1 MPRVEWAQVATVIA
15 AIAGLIGLQTYW
27 ITREL
32 DSLGKRLERVEAR
45 LDRFEGQAPPGLRRV

>member
-32 DSLGKRLERVEAR
+32 DSLGKSLERVEAR
-45 LDRFEGQAPPGLRRV
+45 LDRFEGEAPSGLRRV

>member
-1 MPRVEWAQVATVIA
+1 MEWAQVATVIA